1 MQNIGVASWS
11 SANTMADEESDA
23 PYGFIFRSMVM
34 MVMVMV
40 MVMMLVLVMSFGMA
54 GAFLALLPRRLDLK
68 RYVMYS
74 EFP

>member
-1 MQNIGVASWS
+1 MWI
-11 SANTMADEESDA
+11 EESDA

-34 MVMVMV
+34 MVMV